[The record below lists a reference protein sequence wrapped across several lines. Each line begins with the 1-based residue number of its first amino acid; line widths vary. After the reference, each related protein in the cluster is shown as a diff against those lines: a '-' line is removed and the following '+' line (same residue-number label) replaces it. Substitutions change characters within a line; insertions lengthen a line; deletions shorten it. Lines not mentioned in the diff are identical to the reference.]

1 MYTITDKST
10 KKSITVHC
18 AGNFN
23 AESCV
28 ALKDALS
35 GAFKKV
41 APAVIL
47 NLSQTEGMDLANLQ
61 VIISASKTAQSCKKD
76 FVLDEPIPELI
87 KRRLTAIGCSSLIV
101 TERLERVDGN

>member
-1 MYTITDKST
+1 MRRWALDVYHYRQVDQE
-10 KKSITVHC
+10 SITVHC

-41 APAVIL
+41 AL
-47 NLSQTEGMDLANLQ
+47 
-61 VIISASKTAQSCKKD
+61 
-76 FVLDEPIPELI
+76 
-87 KRRLTAIGCSSLIV
+87 R
-101 TERLERVDGN
+101 